1 MFLLLTL
8 YSKLLELF
16 LKKENPG
23 STKVSL
29 EQIYHIVVFQPFD
42 ILTQI
47 QHSIYLLIFYYY

>member
-1 MFLLLTL
+1 MLSLLLL
-8 YSKLLELF
+8 YSRFIELF